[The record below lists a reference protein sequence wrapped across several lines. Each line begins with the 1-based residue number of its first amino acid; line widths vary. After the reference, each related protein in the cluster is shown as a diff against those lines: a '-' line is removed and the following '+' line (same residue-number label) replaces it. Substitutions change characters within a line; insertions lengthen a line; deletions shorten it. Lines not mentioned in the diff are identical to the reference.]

1 MENKKFICNLLWNHI
16 SVHPH
21 GHCSVCCEANWDA
34 DETFAKTDGN
44 IVNIDQG
51 VEKVINSDSFK
62 KVRKQMVNGEIPD
75 ACLTCYNVEQNG
87 DVSKRIKENREV
99 IDTSINEDGSI
110 TPNLTNVELRLG
122 NYCNF
127 KCRSCNAESSTSWI
141 TDYYKLKDIVPLPS
155 DYHTIKNSKDSN
167 YYWPDDITFYD
178 DLIKFTPNLNLLQVS
193 GGEPF
198 LVSKHNYLIDRMV
211 EEGHAKNTTVSY
223 ITNANYDFDKIKPTL
238 DKLKSFKNVVLSVS
252 IDDVGDRNTFIRS
265 LSNWDLTI
273 TNLKRYIDEYNFHI
287 GITQTVN
294 AFNFLYIEELAQF
307 LIKEGLYK
315 LDGTGKIYRITP
327 NHVFSPSYQNANVFS
342 IDVRRKKIDEIKGLI
357 SDEFYNDLHG
367 IYYNAPQ
374 NGEIDLFVKVT
385 NEVDKIRNEHFLN
398 TFPKIKDVLYKKLI

>member
-1 MENKKFICNLLWNHI
+1 
-16 SVHPH
+16 
-21 GHCSVCCEANWDA
+21 
-34 DETFAKTDGN
+34 
-44 IVNIDQG
+44 
-51 VEKVINSDSFK
+51 VEK
-62 KVRKQMVNGEIPD
+62 
-75 ACLTCYNVEQNG
+75 NG

-167 YYWPDDITFYD
+167 YNWPDDLTFYD

-198 LVSKHNYLIDRMV
+198 LVSKHNYLIERMV
-211 EEGHAKNTTVSY
+211 EEGHAKNTTISY
-223 ITNANYDFDKIKPTL
+223 ITNANYDFEKIKPTL
-238 DKLKSFKNVVLSVS
+238 ERLKSFKNVVLSVS

-273 TNLKRYIDEYNFHI
+273 TNLKRYVNEYNFHI
-287 GITQTVN
+287 GVTQTVN

-307 LIKEGLYK
+307 LVKEGLYK

-327 NHVFSPSYQNANVFS
+327 NHVFSPSYQNANIFP

-385 NEVDKIRNEHFLN
+385 NEVDKIRSEHFLN